1 MYQSGSQAIS
11 NGATTVTVSYPA
23 PFTTTPDT
31 VVPVI
36 RNVSA
41 DDPKY
46 IVSASVIA
54 EDRFGFTV
62 SLDVEINTGN
72 YELAWLAGTASDI
85 VDALS
90 ALAGRKLTSYGALN
104 TLIDVPFKM
113 PVLDLRST
121 PKLAMLDQD
130 TFWSAVV
137 QRVAVPSGPL
147 SGLPGT
153 FAIAADDNW
162 LYITGANQWLRLPQD
177 SSPSWTAQ
185 PFYVPFREAEVL
197 LDSPVANQV
206 TYHIAFATPFG
217 SGELP
222 KIMITLADVNGAAVV
237 AYTYQVTDRD
247 LTGFDLT
254 FSAPLQ
260 NSTLRVYYMARQL
273 PA

>member
-1 MYQSGSQAIS
+1 MYQSGSQAIP
-11 NGATTVTVSYPA
+11 NGSTLVVVTYPT
-23 PFTTTPDT
+23 PFAVQPDT

-36 RNVSA
+36 KNISA

-54 EDRFGFTV
+54 EDRYGFTV
-62 SLDVEINTGN
+62 SLDVEVNTGN
-72 YELAWLAGTASDI
+72 YELAWLAGTAVDI
-85 VDALS
+85 IDTLS
-90 ALAGRKLTSYGALN
+90 ALAGRKLTSYGPLSS
-104 TLIDVPFKM
+104 LLGVPFKL
-113 PVLDLRST
+113 PLLDLRGV
-121 PKLAMLDQD
+121 PKLALADQA

-137 QRVAVPSGPL
+137 QRASVPSGPL

-153 FAIAADDNW
+153 FAIAADNNW
-162 LYITGANQWLRLPQD
+162 IYITGANQWIRVPAD
-177 SSPSWTAQ
+177 SSPSWSAQ

-206 TYHIAFATPFG
+206 TYHFTFETPFSAG
-217 SGELP
+217 ADP
-222 KIMITLADVNGAAVV
+222 KIMISLVDVNGAAVV
-237 AYTYQVTDRD
+237 AYTWQVTARD
-247 LTGFDLT
+247 LNGFDIT